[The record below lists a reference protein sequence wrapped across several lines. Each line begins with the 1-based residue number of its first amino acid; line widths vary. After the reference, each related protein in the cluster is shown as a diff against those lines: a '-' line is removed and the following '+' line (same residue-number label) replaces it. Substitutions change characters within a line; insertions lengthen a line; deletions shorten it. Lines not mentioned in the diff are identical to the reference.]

1 MKLYKKKFYLPINK
15 KDKRKG
21 SAILLLS
28 PSYEM
33 SNFLMNNEFIVN
45 RNKAMIIAGKKD
57 GRVADRGDFFYAV
70 HYRIKPVFYHDDYF
84 YIVFVSVF

>member
-1 MKLYKKKFYLPINK
+1 MLYLDDLKYMKLYKKKFYLPINK

-33 SNFLMNNEFIVN
+33 SNFLMNNEFIIN
-45 RNKAMIIAGKKD
+45 RNKAFESYYIEKDIMYTIQNESRLLEIAHHDYTNMIN
-57 GRVADRGDFFYAV
+57 
-70 HYRIKPVFYHDDYF
+70 
-84 YIVFVSVF
+84 